1 MSSNLNPL
9 SYVVLALIGRN
20 GASAHDL
27 VRMARSGQRLHYSG
41 AASKIYAEP
50 KRLARLGY
58 VDARKEPGRTR
69 ERTFYTLTEP
79 GLAALREWLA
89 RPSSF
94 PRIQNEAAARV
105 LASDLAQDP
114 RVVAESVG
122 AMRAD
127 IDDQRSLLAAAEAG
141 ASTLPHRERQLRLV
155 RSLGRKLL
163 DAHADWIDE
172 VERELSRP
180 PDRSRARNP
189 AAEPAVRASRAARSH
204 PRAS

>member
-41 AASKIYAEP
+41 TASKIYAEP

-58 VDARKEPGRTR
+58 VDARKEPGKTR
-69 ERTFYTLTEP
+69 ERTFYTLTDR
-79 GLAALREWLA
+79 GVAALRNWLA

-105 LASDLAQDP
+105 LASDLADDP
-114 RVVAESVG
+114 LRVAESVQ
-122 AMRAD
+122 ALRVE
-127 IDDQRSLLAAAEAG
+127 IEDQRRLLEEAERHAE
-141 ASTLPHRERQLRLV
+141 TLPHRERQLRLV

-163 DAHADWIDE
+163 DAHEEWIDE
-172 VERELSRP
+172 VEQELGGSGHSTTTAR
-180 PDRSRARNP
+180 RS
-189 AAEPAVRASRAARSH
+189 
-204 PRAS
+204 

>member
-1 MSSNLNPL
+1 MSNSLNPL

-20 GASAHDL
+20 GASAHEL

-69 ERTFYTLTEP
+69 ERTYYTLSER
-79 GLAALREWLA
+79 GLAALREWLR

-94 PRIQNEAAARV
+94 PRIQSEAALRV
-105 LASDLAQDP
+105 LASDLAEDP
-114 RVVAESVG
+114 RLVAESV
-122 AMRAD
+122 RAIRAE
-127 IDDQRSLLAAAEAG
+127 IDEQRSLLAAGEAR

-163 DAHADWIDE
+163 DAHDEWIDE
-172 VERELSRP
+172 VERELARSPR
-180 PDRSRARNP
+180 RSRARSSS
-189 AAEPAVRASRAARSH
+189 A
-204 PRAS
+204 

>member
-1 MSSNLNPL
+1 MGSMSSNLNPL

-20 GASAHDL
+20 GASAHEL
-27 VRMARSGQRLHYSG
+27 VRMARSGQRLHYTG

-58 VDARKEPGRTR
+58 VGARKEPGTTR
-69 ERTFYTLTEP
+69 ERTFYTLNER
-79 GLAALREWLA
+79 GIDALQDWLA

-105 LASDLAQDP
+105 LASDLAEDP
-114 RVVAESVG
+114 RLVAQSVR
-122 AMRAD
+122 AMRAE
-127 IDDQRSLLAAAEAG
+127 IDEQRLLLDEAESR

-163 DAHADWIDE
+163 DAHDRWIDE
-172 VERELSRP
+172 VEQELAQST
-180 PDRSRARNP
+180 RSKRS
-189 AAEPAVRASRAARSH
+189 VRTS
-204 PRAS
+204 

>member
-1 MSSNLNPL
+1 MSNNLNPL

-20 GASAHDL
+20 GAGAHDL

-58 VDARKEPGRTR
+58 VNARKEPGKTR
-69 ERTFYTLTEP
+69 ERTFYTLTDR

-94 PRIQNEAAARV
+94 PRIQNEAVARV
-105 LASDLAQDP
+105 LASDLADDP
-114 RVVAESVG
+114 EKVAESVR

-127 IDDQRSLLAAAEAG
+127 VEDQRRLLEVAESH

-163 DAHADWIDE
+163 DAHDEWIDE
-172 VERELSRP
+172 VEQELGSAR
-180 PDRSRARNP
+180 RSR
-189 AAEPAVRASRAARSH
+189 RAARDDPKFS
-204 PRAS
+204 SSNI

>member
-20 GASAHDL
+20 GASAHEL
-27 VRMARSGQRLHYSG
+27 VQMARSGQRLHYSG

-58 VDARKEPGRTR
+58 VAARKEPGRTR
-69 ERTFYTLTEP
+69 ERTFYTLTER
-79 GLAALREWLA
+79 GLAALQEWLA

-105 LASDLAQDP
+105 LASDLAEDP
-114 RVVAESVG
+114 RAVAESVK
-122 AMRAD
+122 AIRAE
-127 IDDQRSLLAAAEAG
+127 IEEQRLLLEAAESH

-155 RSLGRKLL
+155 RSLGRRLL
-163 DAHADWIDE
+163 DAHDDWIDE
-172 VERELSRP
+172 VERELGSAVSKASK
-180 PDRSRARNP
+180 RSRQ
-189 AAEPAVRASRAARSH
+189 V
-204 PRAS
+204 